1 MGRAAAALALAALLV
16 GCGDDEVEATVRV
29 LPVVA
34 AGRVLALDFEEEI
47 RASGDLRSPS
57 HTTVSA
63 ELAGRVTEIRV
74 DEGNEVVNHQIVL
87 ELDPERRRLELDAA
101 RARFEQ
107 ATAQLAMEQSEAQ
120 RERTLS
126 ESKISSESR
135 LVAAEPKLR
144 LAESSVAAVRAEVGV
159 AKRALADAS
168 VAAPFDGWVA
178 ERHVQLGEFVQPGAE
193 LFELV
198 TLDPLEAIFHV
209 PEIDSSRVRVGQRV
223 VITVAALPGRT
234 FEGMLS
240 FVSPIV
246 DPATRSLRIKAEISN
261 EEGVLRPG
269 LFARSTLGVNRR
281 EGILMVPEESL
292 IQRASGAVLF
302 ALDDDN
308 RVSRVGVETGVT
320 RDGLVEVIGPVAAG
334 QRIVVRGHGGLV
346 EGAAVE
352 VPGEASAGAGSGT

>member
-1 MGRAAAALALAALLV
+1 M
-16 GCGDDEVEATVRV
+16 
-29 LPVVA
+29 
-34 AGRVLALDFEEEI
+34 
-47 RASGDLRSPS
+47 
-57 HTTVSA
+57 
-63 ELAGRVTEIRV
+63 
-74 DEGNEVVNHQIVL
+74 
-87 ELDPERRRLELDAA
+87 
-101 RARFEQ
+101 
-107 ATAQLAMEQSEAQ
+107 
-120 RERTLS
+120 
-126 ESKISSESR
+126 
-135 LVAAEPKLR
+135 
-144 LAESSVAAVRAEVGV
+144 
-159 AKRALADAS
+159 
-168 VAAPFDGWVA
+168 
-178 ERHVQLGEFVQPGAE
+178 
-193 LFELV
+193 
-198 TLDPLEAIFHV
+198 

-352 VPGEASAGAGSGT
+352 VPGEASGGAGPGT